1 MGNKKDVVGEVYNR
15 FTIVEMLT
23 DKIYGKHSYK
33 YVRAQCSC
41 GNFRDV
47 CYKDLTKNRRKSCG
61 CINEEAKT
69 KVNIGDTFNHWTLI
83 EEIKPFVEE
92 RRYLVRC
99 VCGQERIRGLSDV
112 YRGAT
117 KSCGCRGKIK
127 VPKEEKLKL
136 MPENTKEE
144 MWKQSIN
151 HPQYYVSTLGRLFH
165 FKAQVYTS
173 RKRLHEGRDGY
184 KSVHILK
191 EMYWLFIGGYDETTH
206 TLHLIGEEIKLEN
219 LKLKEDKTKRYRK
232 LRTVYSN
239 IKVRCYN
246 KNSKDYKNYGERGII
261 VEESF
266 NTFDKFFNWAVSNG
280 YKEGLE
286 IDRKNNNSNYSE
298 INCRWVTKAENTRNR
313 RASVMTWKLVDDI
326 RFGIYENMTIQEIA
340 NILNCSWSTIK
351 AVRNFKTWIK

>member
-1 MGNKKDVVGEVYNR
+1 MGNIKDVIGEVYNR
-15 FTIVEMLT
+15 FTIIGIL
-23 DKIYGKHSYK
+23 DNKIYGKTSYK

-99 VCGQERIRGLSDV
+99 VCGQERVRALTDV

-127 VPKEEKLKL
+127 IPKEEKLKL
-136 MPENTKEE
+136 IPEDTKEE

-165 FKAQVYTS
+165 FKAQLYTNK
-173 RKRLHEGRDGY
+173 KRLHKPKGK

-191 EMYWLFIGGYDETTH
+191 EMYWLFVENYDETVY
-206 TLHLIGEEIKLEN
+206 TLHLIGKEIKLEN
-219 LKLKEDKTKRYRK
+219 LKLKEDKTERYKK
-232 LRTVYSN
+232 LYNVYKAMQYRCNN
-239 IKVRCYN
+239 I
-246 KNSKDYKNYGERGII
+246 NSPDYPRYGGRGIKI
-261 VEESF
+261 EDSF
-266 NTFDKFFNWAVSNG
+266 DIFDKFFEWSINNG

-286 IDRKNNNSNYSE
+286 IDRKNNNGNYSE
-298 INCRWVTKAENTRNR
+298 INCRWVTKAENTRNTSR
-313 RASVMTWKLVDDI
+313 TVLTWDLVYKI
-326 RFGIYENMTIQEIA
+326 RYGEYRNKSDQEVAIK
-340 NILNCSWSTIK
+340 LNCSPRIIK
-351 AVRNFKTWIK
+351 DAREFKTWNED